1 MFGKAHQFEV
11 DTAQNDV
18 STAEVNPF
26 RALGYSPDIKVPRRS
41 IISSPEHMTAIYAN
55 TNPAATI

>member
-1 MFGKAHQFEV
+1 V